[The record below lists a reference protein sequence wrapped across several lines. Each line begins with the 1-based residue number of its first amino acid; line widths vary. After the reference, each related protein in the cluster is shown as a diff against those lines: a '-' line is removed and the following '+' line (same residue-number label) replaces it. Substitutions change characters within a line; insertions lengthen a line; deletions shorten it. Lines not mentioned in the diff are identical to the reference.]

1 MPVAYAKLVAY
12 TKLVACAKTG
22 IFLCCGWIIACT
34 VDEAKRLL
42 YEHTLKPTTDHP
54 ICDGS

>member
-42 YEHTLKPTTDHP
+42 YEH
-54 ICDGS
+54 